1 MNLQQI
7 KASAEDINDG
17 GDAIT
22 NESLSKFEEAVA
34 QYGIALKEI
43 RDGAIVLRDPM
54 VVLAELA
61 KEFNKESADSLKNAK
76 LISRIGGK
84 YRGNQLAALLQ
95 NWDKYEKMLKEYSSD
110 NAVNSAMNEA
120 EKTAN
125 SLQGRINALSNTW
138 TEFVSNIADTKE
150 LKSLVNSVIT
160 LVESFDSVAPELKSV
175 ITLFADLVEV
185 LAKVTKAIGLLPAI
199 SGALSIKNVMSGKGI
214 DFSVNGINNIVSQVT
229 RLSSVFNGASKSI
242 EDYFATVKR
251 GTGTQVAFN
260 NSIVNSGKFTDD
272 QIREMESLSEE
283 YNKLRNQRANNLISG
298 NEYQM
303 QLRRL
308 TSDMYAAG
316 NAVNTLTIKE
326 YAAAV
331 ASKAL
336 SIALNTIVGIGIGLL
351 INVAITGITKLINRQ
366 EELAQSTEQLAESYK
381 QIKQEADELNKNS
394 KELIPEFAEL
404 SKGVDALGNNV
415 SLTADE
421 YSRYKEIVNQI
432 AKDVPSVVQGYNT
445 EGDAIINLTAAVGE
459 LTDAYNKA
467 RIAKYNA
474 LWNEDDSKNAVKDTN
489 NFFNGDSIKKGI
501 TRFTTSMAN
510 IPGTGY
516 SLKDEDKI
524 NTSDYDKLKYLKKI
538 LTMES
543 SEIEEILKTT
553 YRDINEIQ
561 DEETRKFNKYVK
573 SLDFELGMSDEDF
586 QIYRDKLLNQYEVL
600 ESDYQSHVYT
610 LENLMDTAF
619 KKTSLYDQL
628 DTMYGENAENVKSLI
643 SSIFNNTSDEVLQNL
658 NSQEAIEEYVN
669 NIVRAFENASPE
681 MLAAIGSLFD
691 FDTSNMTIA
700 EIQDNINNV
709 INTIIE
715 NIGQDASGN
724 NYVSSDLLLKI
735 LGLDTDSIYRAGDK
749 LDLAFKQ
756 LYSRVDF
763 FAKDTSLSDAAD
775 AYNEAIKS
783 LSINT
788 EREVDIWLETLNEAT
803 NLEEAI
809 ALYREKINEAV
820 IESSQTFDFA
830 EYKDQVDDIVKL
842 ADKIKKA
849 ISSLE
854 KGEKL
859 DTSDIIELADELTK
873 ISPELGNAVLTAG
886 DDIEKLKK
894 VLTSALDKS
903 DDGLI
908 ATLKSTLPNLAE
920 KDKQAAQGLIDTL
933 ERLKTT
939 TSDSSDSYAL
949 YSETL
954 KDTISKMSLL
964 DKVAKEMNSDN
975 ELSADTYAELISY
988 GEEYKDAIDN
998 VNGKYVVSVDRIR
1011 DVIVAEIELKK
1022 KTLEDEVATLQLARA
1037 EAQLNAAR
1045 YGTINGEYA
1054 YFDNKIKDLDKDI
1067 EDKSSKLQAL
1077 NEAENLY
1084 KNWTPNDTTS
1094 GNGTKNAVKK
1104 QYSQE
1109 LQILKDQLHDKEIT
1123 YEQFLT
1129 KWQALNKK
1137 YHNMSEDEGGIS
1149 DYDYAQNNREII
1161 DARKDA
1167 YEQDKKNY
1175 TEAYEKGT
1183 ITIEQLNDRLVESA
1197 NKWLGDSKQLADDL
1211 KDVTDDI
1218 YNYIKSEL
1226 FDKIDKDAEKLSDSF
1241 KKTGDV
1247 SYLDKQIETY
1257 QNGITDTETLIN
1269 NLKAKGYTEESKE
1282 IQDLRNQQQ
1291 SYYDKIYDLEDDR
1304 FNKSIDDTNKEIEN
1318 LKRKA
1323 SETNDAKYL
1332 DEAITKLRE
1341 NRSAILSYIELLKSQ
1356 GYSEESDKIKSLRDQ
1371 YIELGDD
1378 IVGIY
1383 GDVDSKIKDV
1393 TEQTLTELDREFEK
1407 SGDNSYLAKQI
1418 EILSDEKKLISKE
1431 IGKLSSEA
1439 DVNSTEQ
1446 LKELS
1451 DRLAEIDGEIASTYD
1466 KITDRITS
1474 NIEEQF
1480 NTIDREIKQTGDNS
1494 KYQIKI
1500 NIALQGQKDVEEQIQ
1515 KLLALGY
1522 DEGSDV
1528 IKGLR
1533 KIQQEYADDVVEFT
1547 QDMIDSQVSAIN
1559 DYKKIQDDVFDK
1571 KIKAL
1576 EKEKKAIEKVNKE
1589 EERRLEIEKARRNI
1603 YSNLRVAYTGNG
1615 NWEVKARQEDL
1626 DAYNKALK
1634 EEEIK
1639 KIDDQINALNESKT
1653 AFDEG
1658 VDKLT
1663 TEMQESYKVYG
1674 SLSSELIRAIIGD
1687 KAADSFINKYN
1698 SAIEKKEE
1706 ERKSV
1711 VGTSGTWETWTS
1723 NVVGKNENIGKLPDT
1738 LSTFT
1743 TLMEKFNDHVLNSG
1757 VIKLMGESGILRN
1770 LANGM
1775 TGNTK
1780 PFTQEPPVVNI
1791 TVNVDGNNMDDKQ
1804 LADKIAAETENKVVQ
1819 AFNQFANSYTTQLFN
1834 LTYSN

>member
-1 MNLQQI
+1 MNLQQV

-22 NESLSKFEEAVA
+22 NESLSKWEKAVE
-34 QYGIALKEI
+34 QYGISLKEI
-43 RDGAIVLRDPM
+43 KDGAIVLRDPM
-54 VVLAELA
+54 IVLAELA
-61 KEFNKESADSLKNAK
+61 KEFNKESADSIKNAN
-76 LISRIGGK
+76 LIAAVGGK
-84 YRGNQLAALLQ
+84 FRGNQLTALLQ
-95 NWDKYEKMLKEYSSD
+95 NWTMYEKMLKEYSND

-138 TEFVSNIADTKE
+138 VEFVSEIADTKE
-150 LKSLVNSVIT
+150 LKSLVNSVII
-160 LVESFDSVAPELKSV
+160 LVDSFDSVAPELKS
-175 ITLFADLVEV
+175 IIMLFADLVDV
-185 LAKVTKAIGLLPAI
+185 LAKVTKAVGLLPSLTGLVFA
-199 SGALSIKNVMSGKGI
+199 KNAFSGKGI
-214 DFSVNGINNIVSQVT
+214 NFSISGIKDVTSQVT
-229 RLSSVFNGASKSI
+229 KVTSLFNGASKSI
-242 EDYFATVKR
+242 ENYFAAVQS

-260 NSIVNSGKFTDD
+260 NTIANSGKFTTE
-272 QIREMESLSEE
+272 QIDVMKQLSNE
-283 YNKLRNQRANNLISG
+283 YNVLRNQHSNNIITDD
-298 NEYQM
+298 EYRVK
-303 QLRRL
+303 LRGL
-308 TSDMYAAG
+308 TSEMYNAG

-336 SIALNTIVGIGIGLL
+336 SMALNTIIGIGIGIL
-351 INVAITGITKLINRQ
+351 INLAISGISKLINRQ
-366 EELAQSTEQLAESYK
+366 KELAQSTEQLAESYK

-404 SKGVDALGNNV
+404 SKGVDTLGNNV

-432 AKDVPSVVQGYNT
+432 AKDVPSVVQGYNA
-445 EGDAIINLTAAVGE
+445 EGDAIINLTAVVGE

-474 LWNEDDSKNAVKDTN
+474 LWNEDDSKNAVKDTDA
-489 NFFNGDSIKKGI
+489 FFNGDKVEKG
-501 TRFTTSMAN
+501 
-510 IPGTGY
+510 
-516 SLKDEDKI
+516 LKAFAGRLTAIEGKSNVDADI
-524 NTSDYDKLKYLKKI
+524 LNTSSYDKLNYLKKI
-538 LTMES
+538 ITMQR
-543 SEIEEILKTT
+543 SEIEDILKMT
-553 YRDINEIQ
+553 YRDISAIQ

-573 SLDFELGMSDEDF
+573 SLDFKIGMSDEDF
-586 QIYRDKLLNQYEVL
+586 QTYRNNLLDQYQTL
-600 ESDYQSHVYT
+600 ETEYQSHVYT

-619 KKTSLYDQL
+619 KKTSLYDKL
-628 DTMYGENAENVKSLI
+628 DTIYGDNAENVKSLI
-643 SSIFNNTSDEVLQNL
+643 SSIFNNASDEVLQNL

-669 NIVRAFENASPE
+669 NIVRAFEDASPE

-691 FDTSNMTIA
+691 FDTSDMTIA

-756 LYSRVDF
+756 LYSRIDF
-763 FAKDTSLSDAAD
+763 FAKDTSLSDAED

-788 EREVDIWLETLNEAT
+788 EREVDIWFETLNEAT

-809 ALYREKINEAV
+809 ALYREKISGVMSDSAT
-820 IESSQTFDFA
+820 TFDFS

-842 ADKIKKA
+842 VDKIKKA

-859 DTSDIIELADELTK
+859 DTSDIIELADELTN

-894 VLTSALDKS
+894 VLTSGLAQS
-903 DDGLI
+903 DNGLI

-920 KDKQAAQGLIDTL
+920 KDKQVAQGLIDTL

-949 YSETL
+949 YSKTL

-964 DKVAKEMNSDN
+964 DKIAKEMNSDN

-988 GEEYKDAIDN
+988 GEEYKDVIDN
-998 VNGKYVVSVDRIR
+998 VNGKYVTSVDRIR

-1054 YFDNKIKDLDKDI
+1054 YFDNKIKDLDADI

-1129 KWQALNKK
+1129 KWQALNDK

-1183 ITIEQLNDRLVESA
+1183 ITIEQLDAKLVESA
-1197 NKWLGDSKQLADDL
+1197 NKWLGGSKQLADDL

-1226 FDKIDKDAEKLSDSF
+1226 FDKVDKDAEKLSDSF
-1241 KKTGDV
+1241 EKTGDV

-1257 QNGITDTETLIN
+1257 QNGITDVETLIG
-1269 NLKAKGYTEESKE
+1269 NLKAKGYAEESKE

-1291 SYYDKIYDLEDDR
+1291 EYYDKIYSLEDQR
-1304 FNKSIDDTNKEIEN
+1304 FNKSINDTNIEIEN

-1323 SETNDAKYL
+1323 SETGDTKYL
-1332 DEAITKLRE
+1332 DDAITKLKD
-1341 NRSAILSYIELLKSQ
+1341 NRSAVLNYIEFLKSQ
-1356 GYSEESDKIKSLRDQ
+1356 GYSEESDKIQSLRNQ

-1383 GDVDSKIKDV
+1383 GDVDTQIENTTK
-1393 TEQTLTELDREFEK
+1393 QTLTELDRMFEK
-1407 SGDNSYLAKQI
+1407 TGDNTYLTKQI
-1418 EILSDEKKLISKE
+1418 ETLMGEKKLVQDE
-1431 IGKLSSEA
+1431 INKLSSET
-1439 DVNSTEQ
+1439 DVNSAEQ
-1446 LKELS
+1446 LKELNNS
-1451 DRLAEIDGEIASTYD
+1451 LAEIDSEIASTYD

-1533 KIQQEYADDVVEFT
+1533 KIQQEYVDDVVDFT
-1547 QDMIDSQVSAIN
+1547 QDMIDSQVNAIN

-1589 EERRLEIEKARRNI
+1589 EERQLELEKAKRNI

-1634 EEEIK
+1634 EEEIN

-1674 SLSSELIRAIIGD
+1674 SLSSELIRAIMGD

-1698 SAIEKKEE
+1698 TAIEKKEE
-1706 ERKSV
+1706 ERKTVTAS
-1711 VGTSGTWETWTS
+1711 SGTWETWTS
-1723 NVVGKNENIGKLPDT
+1723 NVVGNKGNINKLPDT
-1738 LSTFT
+1738 FETFA

-1770 LANGM
+1770 LANGIA
-1775 TGNTK
+1775 GNTK